1 MVRGRVFYCLST
13 IDYNGEAGIHCPDC
27 FPILNSAGSKSVNT
41 AEISR
46 EIRQRLVRMH
56 QKGSHFG
63 SAMSIVDILTVLY
76 FRVMEI
82 SSPDD
87 PGRDRFILS
96 KGHAASAWY
105 TTLARKG
112 FFDEQILDTY
122 LKDGGQL
129 YGHPVRGGVPG
140 VEASTGSLG
149 HGINIGA
156 GMALAGKND
165 GKDYRVYVLMGDGE
179 IQEGSVWEGAILAA
193 RLKLDN
199 LVAIVDANNLQ
210 GFDRVENIQPIST
223 FQKKWKAFDWGVRE
237 VDGHDHKELE
247 RAFRDVP
254 FTPGVPSVVIAR
266 TTKCKGVKEMEG
278 CFESHYLS
286 VPKDKVEC
294 YCRDLE
300 E

>member
-1 MVRGRVFYCLST
+1 M
-13 IDYNGEAGIHCPDC
+13 
-27 FPILNSAGSKSVNT
+27 NT
-41 AEISR
+41 SEISK

-76 FRVMEI
+76 FRVMDI
-82 SSPDD
+82 TSPDD
-87 PGRDRFILS
+87 PGRDRFLLS

-112 FFDEQILDTY
+112 FVDEIILDTY

-129 YGHPVRGGVPG
+129 YGHPVRTGVPG

-149 HGINIGA
+149 HGINIAA
-156 GMALAGKND
+156 GIALAGKND
-165 GKDYRVYVLMGDGE
+165 GKKYRAYVLMGDGE

-210 GFDRVENIQPIST
+210 GFDRVENIQPIET
-223 FQKKWKAFDWGVRE
+223 FRKKWEAFGWGVRE
-237 VDGHDHKELE
+237 VDGHDHRELE
-247 RAFRDVP
+247 AAFRDVP
-254 FTPGVPSVVIAR
+254 FIPGAPSVVIAR

-286 VPKDKVEC
+286 VPAEKVEC
-294 YCRDLE
+294 YCQGLE
-300 E
+300 EE

>member
-1 MVRGRVFYCLST
+1 M
-13 IDYNGEAGIHCPDC
+13 
-27 FPILNSAGSKSVNT
+27 NT

-56 QKGSHFG
+56 QTGSHFG

-76 FRVMEI
+76 FRVMNI
-82 SSPDD
+82 ASPDD

-96 KGHAASAWY
+96 KGHATSAWY

-112 FFDEQILDTY
+112 FVDEKVLDTY

-149 HGINIGA
+149 HGINIASGI
-156 GMALAGKND
+156 ALAGKND
-165 GKDYRVYVLMGDGE
+165 GRDYRVYVLMGDGE

-210 GFDRVENIQPIST
+210 GFDRVEKIQPIRT
-223 FQKKWKAFDWGVRE
+223 FRKKWEAFEWGARE
-237 VDGHDHKELE
+237 VDGHDHDQLE
-247 RAFRDVP
+247 RALREAPFVP
-254 FTPGVPSVVIAR
+254 GAPSVVIAR
-266 TTKCKGVKEMEG
+266 TTKCKGVKEMED

-294 YCRDLE
+294 YCRELE
-300 E
+300 EEQ